1 MHQAHA
7 TTHSSLRPRAPL
19 FLPALLLA
27 VALLSGARAANAS
40 YVDVYYEGT
49 VTDTAGD
56 GAGYSVG
63 DLLSGNLRIDL
74 SLLPEVRAGRG
85 GSIGQYSQ
93 GLEGSDFVSGFWG
106 DDRGGF
112 DRVQV
117 QDGNGNGFR
126 RGPDVFSIWDRDVQ
140 LGPQGE
146 VLRDRAFSL
155 SAWDFSYDF
164 VQGITAAQVFDLRE
178 GDVAFMGGTLFSFDA
193 DTWARNDRIGIAAIA
208 LSRFSAQPSTP
219 TDVPSPGSIALL
231 LLGMFGLATVHFG
244 RS

>member
-1 MHQAHA
+1 MRHIPSLTKRSTRACA
-7 TTHSSLRPRAPL
+7 CLMFALTLLGGVSLTH
-19 FLPALLLA
+19 
-27 VALLSGARAANAS
+27 AS

-49 VTDTAGD
+49 VTETAGD

-74 SLLPEVRAGRG
+74 SLLPEARIGRG
-85 GSIGQYSQ
+85 GRIGQYSQ
-93 GLEGSDFVSGFWG
+93 GIDGPDFVSGFWD

-117 QDGNGNGFR
+117 QDGNRRNGGPSQ
-126 RGPDVFSIWDRDVQ
+126 GPDVFSVWDRDVQ
-140 LGPQGE
+140 FGPNGE

-164 VQGITAAQVFDLRE
+164 VQGITAAQVFDLAE

-193 DTWARNDRIGIAAIA
+193 YTWAQNDRVGIAAIA
-208 LSRFSAQPSTP
+208 LSRLSAQPSANA
-219 TDVPSPGSIALL
+219 DVPTPASIALL